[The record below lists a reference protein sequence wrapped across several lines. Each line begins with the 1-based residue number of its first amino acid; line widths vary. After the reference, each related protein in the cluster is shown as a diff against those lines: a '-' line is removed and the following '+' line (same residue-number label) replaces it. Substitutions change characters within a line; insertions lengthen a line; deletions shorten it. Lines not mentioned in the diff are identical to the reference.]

1 MPNHQDLRVVK
12 TKRALH
18 AALLTL
24 INQKDFRLITITELI
39 NEATINRG
47 TFYKHY
53 ERKEDLLEELLQ
65 EIMDDLVLA
74 YHEPYRQSERLSLSN
89 IKPESIRVFHHVKK
103 YENFYKMLFSNN
115 TGNFHN
121 IFYNKLKRLMMDS
134 AEMDELG
141 DINIDLFTSYQTY
154 AIIGLIVE
162 WVKKDFT
169 YSVDYMN
176 DQFVQILQ
184 TKQTFSNR
192 NNVINKT

>member
-1 MPNHQDLRVVK
+1 LPNNQDLRVIK

-18 AALLTL
+18 VALLSL
-24 INQKDFRLITITELI
+24 ISKKDFESITITDLI
-39 NEATINRG
+39 KEATINRG

-74 YHEPYRQSERLSLSN
+74 YHEPYRQSKQLSLNS
-89 IKPESIRVFHHVKK
+89 IKPDSIRVFHHVEK
-103 YENFYKMLFSNN
+103 YESFYKMLFSNN
-115 TGNFHN
+115 TGNFHQL
-121 IFYNKLKRLMMDS
+121 FYNKFKRLMMDS
-134 AEMDELG
+134 AEMDELD

-162 WVKKDFT
+162 WVKQDFK

-176 DQFVQILQ
+176 EQLVRILRYK
-184 TKQTFSNR
+184 TDRTYVKQL
-192 NNVINKT
+192 